1 LTASNQPPLIAHVL
15 FRLSVGGLE
24 NGVVNLINRIPPER
38 YRHAVVCLTDY
49 TDFAKRIQR
58 DDVEIIALHKKEGQD
73 FGLYWR
79 LLQTFRRLKP
89 AIVHSRN
96 LAALEAQL
104 PALLAGVPGRVHGEH
119 GWDVSDPK
127 GQVRKYQ
134 LLRRAFIPLVKAYIP
149 LSRELEAYL
158 LDPVGVPLRK
168 LNRIY
173 NGVDNDRFSPQPGH
187 AALPPGFANA
197 DSIVI
202 GTVGRMHGVKDQ
214 LNLAQA
220 FVKLC
225 QQQPETAAQLRLVFV
240 GDGPLREECRQLLQ
254 DNHLESQ
261 AWLPGSRD
269 DVPRL
274 MQAMDVFVLPSL
286 AEGISNTIL
295 EAMSCG
301 LPVVATDVG
310 GNAELVVAGETGRIV
325 PSADPQALANALAE
339 YVCNPDLIQ
348 QHGEAGRVRIEQHFS
363 MQAMVDAYMGVYD
376 KVLAS

>member
-1 LTASNQPPLIAHVL
+1 MTASNQPPLIAHVL